1 MTSRPAILALL
12 ALPLLPAAADTALAQ
27 GPSLAERLE
36 TAPEIGG
43 EDRFI
48 RLSPFVQF
56 DGGWASS
63 DPDDLVSAADRRNG
77 EVRRGRLYLE
87 FGYDRFGGR
96 LALDFANWEDQ
107 AVTYAYLNY
116 EISDAL
122 TLQAGQQDVTFS
134 MQQLMG
140 SRSALF
146 AEDGLSA
153 PLQIN
158 DAVGLAALAHG
169 ERWSAQ
175 AGVFGGDVNAQGFD
189 DGATLAGRATYA
201 PYLRGEDAVHL
212 GFGLAGGFG
221 RRETLSFSAGA
232 GTNLVAAAPIAT
244 GDFEGSGR
252 LLSMNAELAATLRR
266 FTLQGEYTVS
276 RVEATRG
283 GEATLRGGYLG
294 ALVFLTDDHR
304 LYDAETG
311 QFERV
316 KPARPLTEGGVG
328 AVEIGARLDG
338 LDLTDAE
345 GEAGGSGGAAI
356 AGTAIL
362 NWYPTDILRFTASHT
377 LTRVTD
383 GPDEGDRVN
392 ATLLRATIVY

>member
-1 MTSRPAILALL
+1 M
-12 ALPLLPAAADTALAQ
+12 
-27 GPSLAERLE
+27 
-36 TAPEIGG
+36 GG
-43 EDRFI
+43 I
-48 RLSPFVQF
+48 P
-56 DGGWASS
+56 
-63 DPDDLVSAADRRNG
+63 
-77 EVRRGRLYLE
+77 
-87 FGYDRFGGR
+87 FGYAPTGIGFPAPVGKRGAPR
-96 LALDFANWEDQ
+96 
-107 AVTYAYLNY
+107 
-116 EISDAL
+116 
-122 TLQAGQQDVTFS
+122 
-134 MQQLMG
+134 
-140 SRSALF
+140 SRSRLRHRAP
-146 AEDGLSA
+146 GGPTRSLSA
-153 PLQIN
+153 C
-158 DAVGLAALAHG
+158 
-169 ERWSAQ
+169 
-175 AGVFGGDVNAQGFD
+175 
-189 DGATLAGRATYA
+189 
-201 PYLRGEDAVHL
+201 
-212 GFGLAGGFG
+212 
-221 RRETLSFSAGA
+221 
-232 GTNLVAAAPIAT
+232 
-244 GDFEGSGR
+244 
-252 LLSMNAELAATLRR
+252 
-266 FTLQGEYTVS
+266 
-276 RVEATRG
+276 G